1 MQTNEEHIEQ
11 QLWDYIDGI
20 CSAADKTRI
29 ALLIAQDQTWGAKH
43 KELLQLH
50 TGIIHN
56 IELEQPPVR
65 FTKNV
70 MEAIAVAYPAAAPKQ
85 YINRTL
91 MRGIAAFFI
100 VAIVLMVG
108 LMLASTDWSAPAK
121 EMAYTKIHLPQM
133 QFSTLFNGMF
143 FNGIIAVNVILGL
156 ALLDIALRAK
166 RPQHH

>member
-1 MQTNEEHIEQ
+1 MHTNEEHIEQ
-11 QLWDYIDGI
+11 QLWDYIDGL
-20 CSAADKTRI
+20 CSDADQRRI
-29 ALLIAQDQTWGAKH
+29 ALLISQNETWRAKH
-43 KELLQLH
+43 AELLLLH
-50 TGIIHN
+50 NSINGN

-70 MEAIAVAYPAAAPKQ
+70 MEAIAAAHPAAVPKQ

-121 EMAYTKIHLPQM
+121 EMAYSRIQLPQM
-133 QFSTLFNGMF
+133 QFSTLFNGIF
-143 FNGIIAVNVILGL
+143 FNGIIAINVILGL